1 MTPADMALALF
12 TACNSVRILAYL
24 PQILRV
30 GRDTNGATAISYTTW
45 VLFGFSH
52 LSTAGY
58 ALLVVSDPL
67 MAAVFVGNAACCL
80 IILGLTAYKRAVHAR
95 AASEQPRGGHPQAR
109 LGFILDDSA
118 RPQHTRFTFGLRAPF
133 GRHFVRVRT
142 RPLSRLGKRL
152 N

>member
-1 MTPADMALALF
+1 MTPADLALALF

-58 ALLVVSDPL
+58 ALLVVRDPL
-67 MAAVFVGNAACCL
+67 MAAVFVGNAACCV
-80 IILGLTAYKRAVHAR
+80 IILGLTAYKRALHAR
-95 AASEQPRGGHPQAR
+95 AASGQP
-109 LGFILDDSA
+109 S
-118 RPQHTRFTFGLRAPF
+118 GLRSAGISYASVRAPSP
-133 GRHFVRVRT
+133 GWESDLPDAVREA
-142 RPLSRLGKRL
+142 P
-152 N
+152 